1 MEEEFPMRHL
11 RTLWLGGA
19 VMLAAC
25 QPSNDAADGRQQ
37 ASLPPPADAS
47 AHVIVAPPSTTTT
60 VAPVTGSLPV
70 PPPIRAASTD
80 GAVKPFDFAG
90 ASGGVGPAVCRFE
103 GLHLPPGTKVYAAG
117 GYGGAAQSFQI
128 DQSGHQAT
136 RMDVAVHQ
144 PSAPVVLMLG
154 SYEPTVW
161 NVGWSPGTRIL
172 AVLVSGYHRQV
183 INGLPSS
190 VPRIVSSH
198 DSHGA
203 CPSFSLSGDRL
214 NSLNAVARQV
224 FGRNVDMVF
233 PARGGKALVSESGA
247 EAGSWVTDRAA
258 QSTESFRLAD
268 TPLAGEAGLDD
279 AVRKGYLREATPA
292 DARDWQRAA
301 AAARGPG
308 DVPPVY
314 GGTKPR
320 PIGMYHAYVVLK
332 PFTLPAGLY
341 GAHSATFFVPKG
353 VPRPKGTL
361 GHSTLY
367 DFNTLSCAG
376 VACWH

>member
-1 MEEEFPMRHL
+1 MRHL
-11 RTLWLGGA
+11 RILWLGAA
-19 VMLAAC
+19 VMLTAC
-25 QPSNDAADGRQQ
+25 QGLNDAPAGSQQ
-37 ASLPPPADAS
+37 ASLLPPDQAS
-47 AHVIVAPPSTTTT
+47 AHVIAAAPPAAH
-60 VAPVTGSLPV
+60 VAAPVAGSLSA
-70 PPPIRAASTD
+70 PPAPIRAAGTD
-80 GAVKPFDFAG
+80 EAIKPFDFAG
-90 ASGGVGPAVCRFE
+90 TSGGIGPAVCRFD
-103 GLHLPPGTKVYAAG
+103 GLQLPPGTKVYAAG

-136 RMDVAVHQ
+136 RMDVAVNQ

-183 INGLPSS
+183 INGLPSG
-190 VPRIVSSH
+190 VPRIVSTH
-198 DSHGA
+198 DNHGA
-203 CPSFSLSGDRL
+203 CPSFSLSGDRFDSL
-214 NSLNAVARQV
+214 NSAARLV

-233 PARGGKALVSESGA
+233 AARSGKVLVSESGA
-247 EAGSWVTDRAA
+247 EAGRLVTDRAA
-258 QSTESFRLAD
+258 QAAESFRLAD
-268 TPLAGEAGLDD
+268 APLAGEAGLEE

-292 DARDWQRAA
+292 DARDWQMAA

-320 PIGMYHAYVVLK
+320 PIAMYHAYVVQK

-353 VPRPKGTL
+353 LPRPKGTL